1 MTSLMIAHLSEAG
14 LSIYNPST
22 LSGVVKMLS
31 GVLRQFGF
39 ETAEAQASVQLKC
52 DFPGTGG
59 AKFWYFESIDGCEED
74 TRRLLT
80 AAVFASSYEQAV
92 TLLYVTYCWE

>member
-1 MTSLMIAHLSEAG
+1 MLMIMRSSEAG
-14 LSIYNPST
+14 LSLYNPST
-22 LSGVVKMLS
+22 LSGVAKMLNE
-31 GVLRQFGF
+31 VLRQFGF
-39 ETAEAQASVQLKC
+39 ETAEAQASMRLKC

-74 TRRLLT
+74 TRRLL
-80 AAVFASSYEQAV
+80 AAATFASSYEQAV